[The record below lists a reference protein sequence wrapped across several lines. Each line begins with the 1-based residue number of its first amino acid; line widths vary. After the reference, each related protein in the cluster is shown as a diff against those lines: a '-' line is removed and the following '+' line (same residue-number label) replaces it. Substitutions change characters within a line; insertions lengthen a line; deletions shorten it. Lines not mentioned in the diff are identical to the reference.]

1 MSLSAK
7 HKAFCD
13 EYLANGMNA
22 LQAYK
27 SVYKVS
33 DKVAGASGVR
43 LLDNVNVKEYLQ
55 EERQKIAKRLNI
67 TKEELLLDLQEIKNS
82 NKGIRDGIANKLE
95 ITREFLIKEY
105 LELIESAKS
114 DDNFI
119 DRGNWNKSLAQ
130 LSKLLGL
137 DAPIKQQ
144 TEITISEQPL
154 LPDDEE

>member
-22 LQAYK
+22 TQAYK
-27 SVYKVS
+27 SVYKVN
-33 DKVAGASGVR
+33 DKVAGTSGPR
-43 LLDNVNVKEYLQ
+43 LMENV
-55 EERQKIAKRLNI
+55 
-67 TKEELLLDLQEIKNS
+67 
-82 NKGIRDGIANKLE
+82 GIREHLQQEQNKTSEKLE
-95 ITREFLIKEY
+95 VTREFLIKEY

-114 DDNFI
+114 DETFI

-130 LSKLLGL
+130 LAKLLGL

-144 TEITISEQPL
+144 TEITITEQPL
-154 LPDDEE
+154 FLDDGTEE

>member
-55 EERQKIAKRLNI
+55 EERQKIAKQLNI

-82 NKGIRDGIANKLE
+82 NKGIRDGIAMKAIEIINKMSG
-95 ITREFLIKEY
+95 F
-105 LELIESAKS
+105 
-114 DDNFI
+114 
-119 DRGNWNKSLAQ
+119 
-130 LSKLLGL
+130 
-137 DAPIKQQ
+137 DAPIKQDIQ
-144 TEITISEQPL
+144 ITEQPL
-154 LPDDEE
+154 FLDDEPEI

>member
-1 MSLSAK
+1 MKLSAK

-55 EERQKIAKRLNI
+55 QERQSLAKRLNI
-67 TKEELLLDLQEIKNS
+67 TKEELLLDLQEIKDR
-82 NKGIRDGIANKLE
+82 NKGVRDTTAMKAIEIINKMSG
-95 ITREFLIKEY
+95 F
-105 LELIESAKS
+105 
-114 DDNFI
+114 
-119 DRGNWNKSLAQ
+119 
-130 LSKLLGL
+130 
-137 DAPIKQQ
+137 DAPVKS
-144 TEITISEQPL
+144 EITISEQPL
-154 LPDDEE
+154 LPDDED